1 MHWDQM
7 TDTTDDLRRRVT
19 RMRCGVGQLGILES
33 IIEASFGPWLGAID
47 ADGRGAA
54 ELRMHLIGR
63 FRLTAVVTSAGKF
76 SLIQLNAPKK
86 HGGERVISPKAAQR
100 KGWEDGVEMPK
111 QPQWLDYVMTWV
123 EDASAVVDRRAILEH
138 QLKGADRRLLS
149 LNNTLEG
156 LRANLRERE
165 QDRDALAAEVA
176 AIRKELHAEL
186 EARAAKRGVT
196 YIPPAL
202 DDSDPVVEPLPIDA
216 NSVFGE

>member
-19 RMRCGVGQLGILES
+19 RLRCGVGQLGILES
-33 IIEASFGPWLGAID
+33 IIEASFGPWLGAVD

-76 SLIQLNAPKK
+76 SVIQLNAPKK
-86 HGGERVISPKAAQR
+86 MGGERVLSPKAALR
-100 KGWEDGVEMPK
+100 KGWEEAEEAMPK
-111 QPQWLDYVMTWV
+111 QQQWLDYVMTWV
-123 EDASAVVDRRAILEH
+123 EDASAAVDRRAILEH
-138 QLKGADRRLLS
+138 QLKGADRRLVALE
-149 LNNTLEG
+149 NTLEG

-165 QDRDALAAEVA
+165 QVRDELAAEVEQ
-176 AIRKELHAEL
+176 IRRDLRTEL

-196 YIPPAL
+196 LPPL
-202 DDSDPVVEPLPIDA
+202 DETDSPAPSSL
-216 NSVFGE
+216 